1 MNADN
6 MNDDNL
12 NDGNNESPAQQDQV
26 LPILKFHDQTPV
38 SAPGSKRQCAVLSP
52 CGELDDSDILNSTIA
67 KKIKDAISKSMQKLM
82 PNVLNKFKSQIE
94 SIIMSTIAEA
104 TTKLKAEVL
113 NMVKG
118 EIVNVECR
126 SNLKAL
132 SEAELLESYNRRE
145 NVKILGITEETS
157 NGRKETIDATIKNV
171 LTVSNS
177 INANIT
183 EQDISTAHR
192 LPSRGAGVKPV
203 IVKFT
208 RRVKKT
214 HLLQRKK
221 ELASTDLYNNVKIFE
236 DLTKA
241 RMNFLR
247 MMKSDTRIQSAW
259 TREGSIYFLWK
270 DDQNVHKI
278 HGLYEGGDTLKYS
291 LNSVMSCFT
300 GVFPFASAQSG
311 S

>member
-38 SAPGSKRQCAVLSP
+38 CAPGSKRQGAVLSP
-52 CGELDDSDILNSTIA
+52 CGELDDSDHLNSTIA
-67 KKIKDAISKSMQKLM
+67 KKIEDAISKSMQKLM
-82 PNVLNKFKSQIE
+82 TNVLNEVKSQIE
-94 SIIMSTIAEA
+94 SIIKSTIAEA

-145 NVKILGITEETS
+145 NVKILGITEETN
-157 NGRKETIDATIKNV
+157 NGRRETIDATIKNV

-183 EQDISTAHR
+183 EQDIS
-192 LPSRGAGVKPV
+192 V
-203 IVKFT
+203 
-208 RRVKKT
+208 
-214 HLLQRKK
+214 
-221 ELASTDLYNNVKIFE
+221 
-236 DLTKA
+236 
-241 RMNFLR
+241 
-247 MMKSDTRIQSAW
+247 RIGCPQEVPES
-259 TREGSIYFLWK
+259 S
-270 DDQNVHKI
+270 Q
-278 HGLYEGGDTLKYS
+278 
-291 LNSVMSCFT
+291 
-300 GVFPFASAQSG
+300 
-311 S
+311 